1 MARGINYRQRMRDI
15 NRLASD
21 LSDEVSRLRKDII
34 AQGDDA
40 SVMVNVWNGEDT
52 EAELVVSVVTRVLT
66 EY

>member
-1 MARGINYRQRMRDI
+1 MRDI